1 MRLGVTSKLFFA
13 FLVTNVAIAL
23 VLAVAAQIAVKT
35 GFRNYVNERRVRSA
49 MELWNKCEVA
59 SSSGC

>member
-23 VLAVAAQIAVKT
+23 VVRQPPRSIRKT
-35 GFRNYVNERRVRSA
+35 VGT
-49 MELWNKCEVA
+49 
-59 SSSGC
+59 